1 MEGLMKRNKT
11 QLIDHI
17 KNLEIEIERLTR
29 ERNAAI
35 SALDRWKT
43 IQCLKSEDSI
53 DKMTIDCVKQLMKI
67 VDKVRTQ
74 L

>member
-1 MEGLMKRNKT
+1 MEGLMKRTKDK
-11 QLIDHI
+11 LIDQI
-17 KNLEIEIERLTR
+17 KNLEIENERLTR

-43 IQCLKSEDSI
+43 IQCLKSDDNL
-53 DKMTIDCVKQLMKI
+53 DKMAVDCVKQIMKI

-74 L
+74 F